1 MTSNQRLVLRWLR
14 KHCSESGLIRVSNR
28 ELEAVFSWSH
38 QYTQKIL
45 SSLVSAGYLEE
56 RQKGIGR
63 RATKYRVS
71 VAATLSGRSGNHKD
85 VAQHVPSYNP
95 FGTKPFRYIT
105 PRNTPR
111 NNNRDNAQT
120 VAHVQNI
127 FDNALRVRKP
137 VDRSSSPFKKFRRHC
152 DNPEDWQSSDF
163 VCYFSFVYKVRYGE
177 YPKLE
182 WPKDIG
188 AARTLLKRIGDPIAL
203 KSFIQIA
210 FSQCKRNPPHGLHSF
225 SFGRFYEEIIDREV
239 DESILDEYDD
249 EYVFPWLKEQLL
261 QRSRLAAQE
270 YTRNLVR
277 RGLGIY
283 N

>member
-28 ELEAVFSWSH
+28 ELEVVFSWSH

-71 VAATLSGRSGNHKD
+71 VAATLSGRSGNQKEVQKD
-85 VAQHVPSYNP
+85 THSYGP
-95 FGTKPFRYIT
+95 PKTKPFRYIT
-105 PRNTPR
+105 PRNNT
-111 NNNRDNAQT
+111 RDNAQT
-120 VAHVQNI
+120 VVHVQNI

-137 VDRSSSPFKKFRRHC
+137 VNGDSSPFKRFRKRC
-152 DNPEDWQSSDF
+152 DHVEEWQSSDF

-188 AARTLLKRIGDPIAL
+188 AARTLLKRIGDPLAL

-210 FSQCKRNPPHGLHSF
+210 FSQCKRNPPHGLYSF